1 MDTLKNVEEYAALLL
16 TIHEISILCNL
27 DAEELR
33 REIRG
38 GKSEIALAYQRGKLQ
53 TIVDIRRQ
61 TVLYAKK
68 GSPAAENLV
77 HDYILKQKQH
87 E

>member
-1 MDTLKNVEEYAALLL
+1 MDILNQIEEYAGLLL
-16 TIHEISILCNL
+16 TIPEIAILCKL

-61 TVLYAKK
+61 TVLFAKK